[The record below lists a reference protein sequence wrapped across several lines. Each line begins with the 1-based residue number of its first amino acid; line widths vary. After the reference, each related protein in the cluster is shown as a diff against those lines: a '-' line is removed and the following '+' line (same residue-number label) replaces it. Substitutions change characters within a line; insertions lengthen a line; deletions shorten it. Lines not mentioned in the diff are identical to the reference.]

1 MQIATILDQIDLGS
15 MALPEFQRGYVWNR
29 DQVRGLML
37 SLYRKHPVGSLLV
50 WVTKTETA
58 NARGDGTLAPGSVK
72 LLLDGQQ
79 RITSLYGII
88 RGKAPQFFDGDTRAF
103 TGLYFNLDFKDNKT
117 DEQPFEFYAPLKMRG
132 NPLWIDVTELMQ
144 IGAGEAIQRIVTI
157 PELQSNLTTY
167 INRLNAIDTIKQID
181 LHIEDVAGE
190 DKTVEVVVD
199 IFNRV
204 NSGGTKL
211 SKGDLALAK
220 ICAESPDARSEMKA
234 RLNKWKK
241 AGFNFKLEWL
251 LRCVNAI
258 VTGEALFQHLE
269 HVTPA
274 AFHNGL
280 QQSEQAVDRI
290 LNMISS
296 RLGLDHDRVLGSRYS
311 FPVLARYLMQRGGR
325 IVNQQERGKLLYW
338 YVNTFLWGRY
348 SGSTES
354 VMDQDLDAI
363 EKTEGALDRLIA
375 QLRQNR
381 GDLKL
386 KPEDF
391 TGSSTG
397 TRFYPLLYM
406 MTRSAHAKDWGTG
419 DELSNHLLGRM
430 SALEVHHIFPKAML
444 YKKGAT
450 KKEANALANFTFL
463 TKDTNLAVRDRN
475 PAEYLKDYA
484 EKNPGVIESHW
495 IPMYRDLWKPE
506 NYLAFLEARR
516 ELLAQAANDFL
527 QGLFAGSVAEEV
539 IAPVLERP
547 PVSVSIETKVEDEEE
562 VLRRCN
568 KWIAEQGLPEGEL
581 MYELVDKDSN
591 EAIAIL
597 DLAWPN
603 GLQEGLSQ
611 PVALLIDEPIEVE
624 EAVNRAG
631 FQFFSSVKAL
641 RGYVKREILASAT
654 D

>member
-1 MQIATILDQIDLGS
+1 
-15 MALPEFQRGYVWNR
+15 
-29 DQVRGLML
+29 
-37 SLYRKHPVGSLLV
+37 
-50 WVTKTETA
+50 
-58 NARGDGTLAPGSVK
+58 
-72 LLLDGQQ
+72 
-79 RITSLYGII
+79 
-88 RGKAPQFFDGDTRAF
+88 
-103 TGLYFNLDFKDNKT
+103 
-117 DEQPFEFYAPLKMRG
+117 
-132 NPLWIDVTELMQ
+132 
-144 IGAGEAIQRIVTI
+144 
-157 PELQSNLTTY
+157 
-167 INRLNAIDTIKQID
+167 
-181 LHIEDVAGE
+181 
-190 DKTVEVVVD
+190 
-199 IFNRV
+199 
-204 NSGGTKL
+204 
-211 SKGDLALAK
+211 
-220 ICAESPDARSEMKA
+220 
-234 RLNKWKK
+234 
-241 AGFNFKLEWL
+241 
-251 LRCVNAI
+251 
-258 VTGEALFQHLE
+258 
-269 HVTPA
+269 
-274 AFHNGL
+274 
-280 QQSEQAVDRI
+280 
-290 LNMISS
+290 
-296 RLGLDHDRVLGSRYS
+296 
-311 FPVLARYLMQRGGR
+311 MQRGGR

-419 DELSNHLLGRM
+419 DELSNHLLGRL

-444 YKKGAT
+444 YKNGAT

-495 IPMYRDLWKPE
+495 IPMDRDLWKPE

-581 MYELVDKDSN
+581 MYELVDTESN
-591 EAIAIL
+591 DAIAIL

-641 RGYVKREILASAT
+641 RGYVKREILAEAPN
-654 D
+654 

>member
-29 DQVRGLML
+29 DQVKGLML
-37 SLYRKHPVGSLLV
+37 SLYKKHPVGSLLV

-88 RGKAPQFFDGDTRAF
+88 RGKAPKFFDGDTRAF
-103 TGLYFNLDFKDNKT
+103 SGLHFNLD
-117 DEQPFEFYAPLKMRG
+117 DEVFEFYAPLKMRD
-132 NPLWIDVTELMQ
+132 NPLWIDVTDLMK
-144 IGAGEAIQRIVTI
+144 IGSGEAIKRIVTI
-157 PELQSNLTTY
+157 PELQTNLTTY
-167 INRLNAIDTIKQID
+167 INRLNSIDTIKQID

-234 RLNKWKK
+234 RLSKWKN

-258 VTGEALFQHLE
+258 VTGEALFLHLE
-269 HVTPA
+269 HVDPV
-274 AFHNGL
+274 AFDNGL
-280 QQSEQAVDRI
+280 KKSEEAVDKI
-290 LNMISS
+290 LNMVSS

-325 IVNQQERGKLLYW
+325 IVNEKERSKLLFW

-375 QLRQNR
+375 LLRKNR
-381 GDLKL
+381 GDLRL
-386 KPEDF
+386 RADDF
-391 TGSSTG
+391 MGSSTG

-406 MTRSAHAKDWGTG
+406 LTRSAHAKDWATG
-419 DELSNHLLGRM
+419 DELSSHLLGRM

-444 YKKGAT
+444 YRNGAN

-463 TKDTNLAVRDRN
+463 TKDTNLFVRDRD
-475 PAEYLKDYA
+475 PAEYLEEYA
-484 EKNPGVIESHW
+484 LKNPGAIESHW
-495 IPMYRDLWKPE
+495 IPMDRDLWRPE
-506 NYLAFLEARR
+506 NYSKFLDARR
-516 ELLAQAANDFL
+516 ELLANAANDFL
-527 QGLFAGSVAEEV
+527 QGLYAGSVADEQV
-539 IAPVLERP
+539 VTPVLERP
-547 PVSVSIETKVEDEEE
+547 PVPVSDEGEIEDEEK
-562 VLRRCN
+562 VLRQCN
-568 KWIAEQGLPEGEL
+568 RWIAKQGLPEGEM
-581 MYELVDKDSN
+581 MYELADAESG
-591 EAIAIL
+591 EPIAIL
-597 DLAWPN
+597 DLAWPK

-611 PVALLIDEPIEVE
+611 PVALLIDEPTEVE

-631 FQFFSSVKAL
+631 FTFFTTLKSF
-641 RGYVKREILASAT
+641 RGYVKREILASET
-654 D
+654 SDSE

>member
-1 MQIATILDQIDLGS
+1 
-15 MALPEFQRGYVWNR
+15 
-29 DQVRGLML
+29 
-37 SLYRKHPVGSLLV
+37 
-50 WVTKTETA
+50 
-58 NARGDGTLAPGSVK
+58 
-72 LLLDGQQ
+72 
-79 RITSLYGII
+79 
-88 RGKAPQFFDGDTRAF
+88 
-103 TGLYFNLDFKDNKT
+103 
-117 DEQPFEFYAPLKMRG
+117 
-132 NPLWIDVTELMQ
+132 
-144 IGAGEAIQRIVTI
+144 
-157 PELQSNLTTY
+157 
-167 INRLNAIDTIKQID
+167 
-181 LHIEDVAGE
+181 
-190 DKTVEVVVD
+190 
-199 IFNRV
+199 
-204 NSGGTKL
+204 
-211 SKGDLALAK
+211 
-220 ICAESPDARSEMKA
+220 
-234 RLNKWKK
+234 
-241 AGFNFKLEWL
+241 
-251 LRCVNAI
+251 
-258 VTGEALFQHLE
+258 
-269 HVTPA
+269 
-274 AFHNGL
+274 
-280 QQSEQAVDRI
+280 
-290 LNMISS
+290 
-296 RLGLDHDRVLGSRYS
+296 
-311 FPVLARYLMQRGGR
+311 
-325 IVNQQERGKLLYW
+325 
-338 YVNTFLWGRY
+338 
-348 SGSTES
+348 
-354 VMDQDLDAI
+354 MDQDLDAI

-444 YKKGAT
+444 YKNGAT

-495 IPMYRDLWKPE
+495 IPMDRNLWKPE
-506 NYLAFLEARR
+506 NYLAFLGARR

-527 QGLFAGSVAEEV
+527 QGLFAGSVAEQV

-547 PVSVSIETKVEDEEE
+547 PVSVSIETKVEDEEV

-581 MYELVDKDSN
+581 MYELVDTESN

-641 RGYVKREILASAT
+641 RGYVKREILAEAPN
-654 D
+654 